1 MNTPAVCVCVFTY
14 LTVCVRG
21 VLKVVHEGNEEA
33 GDEAG
38 QREQNGPH
46 SEAGEGQP
54 DEGPVPVQA
63 AVRPLE
69 HPGPRDRRTTT
80 RSHVGSVQH
89 VEYCE
94 QVCQEHSGSRCET
107 CRIQF
112 SRLKTNN

>member
-1 MNTPAVCVCVFTY
+1 M
-14 LTVCVRG
+14 
-21 VLKVVHEGNEEA
+21 VHEGNEEA

-46 SEAGEGQP
+46 SEAGEVQP

-63 AVRPLE
+63 SVRPLE

-80 RSHVGSVQH
+80 RSHVGSVQR

-94 QVCQEHSGSRCET
+94 QVCQEHYSH
-107 CRIQF
+107 IQF